1 MWNAFKQSFGW
12 GLGGSMG
19 ASIGW
24 AVGQWLVKWLRR
36 LVVVLGVALASA
48 WQHAGFH
55 IPWSGSDKPVV
66 TQKAEQSVKPVLHKN
81 THVVAKGH

>member
-36 LVVVLGVALASA
+36 LVVLLGLALTGI
-48 WQHAGFH
+48 WQHTGFH
-55 IPWSGSDKPVV
+55 MPWSSSDKPAAVV
-66 TQKAEQSVKPVLHKN
+66 QKADQAKPVQHKSS
-81 THVVAKGH
+81 HLVAKER